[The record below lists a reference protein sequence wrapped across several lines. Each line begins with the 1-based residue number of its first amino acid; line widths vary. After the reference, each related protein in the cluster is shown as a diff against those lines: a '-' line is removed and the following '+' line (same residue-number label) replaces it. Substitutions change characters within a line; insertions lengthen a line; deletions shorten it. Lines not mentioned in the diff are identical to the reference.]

1 MMFNILNIEE
11 LQAGGALST
20 VTTGRPS
27 DSVSNT
33 QKFTPPIKDNF
44 LQKKKKIIWKEFYN
58 FALDIAINFH
68 SESSSSHNR
77 SSSPPPLRC
86 QTLLFRNWMGKPEA
100 QEMKLLA
107 Q

>member
-44 LQKKKKIIWKEFYN
+44 LQKKKKSFGRNFIILLWILLSIFILKVPLHITEVV
-58 FALDIAINFH
+58 
-68 SESSSSHNR
+68 
-77 SSSPPPLRC
+77 PPPT
-86 QTLLFRNWMGKPEA
+86 QVSSTLV
-100 QEMKLLA
+100 
-107 Q
+107 